1 MFNSVTTNGM
11 NATAFAICTGTSVI
25 LGLAL
30 ALAYMFR
37 NKKYSS
43 GFVVTL
49 ALLPVMVQVV
59 IAMVN
64 GNIGVGVAVA
74 GAFSLVRFRS
84 AAGSAREIGAVFAC
98 MAIGL
103 ATGMGYV
110 GVAAIFTA
118 LVIVLLMLYTVLRF
132 GERRGNEKMLKIT
145 IPEGLDYN
153 GVFDDLLEKYTSSH
167 SLEKVRTSGM
177 GSLYQLTYRVTL
189 RDEVL
194 EKEFIDL
201 LRCRNGNLD
210 IICGRLD
217 TDREEPAS
225 QRPNAFH
232 QWFMRLRDFPE
243 ATASGPVERWTAQTQ
258 HRTPPAV

>member
-1 MFNSVTTNGM
+1 MFESVISGGI
-11 NATAFAICTGTSVI
+11 TAAGFAICTAASVI
-25 LGLAL
+25 LGLGL

-37 NKKYSS
+37 NKRYSS

-49 ALLPVMVQVV
+49 AMLPMMVQVV

-110 GVAAIFTA
+110 GVAAIFT
-118 LVIVLLMLYTVLRF
+118 VIVILLLILYTAVRF
-132 GERRGNEKMLKIT
+132 GEPRADEKTLKLT
-145 IPEGLDYN
+145 IPESLDYT
-153 GVFDDLLEKYTSSH
+153 GVFDDLLEKYTSAH
-167 SLEKVRTSGM
+167 RLEKVRTTGM
-177 GSLYQLTYRVTL
+177 GSLYQLTYRITL
-189 RDEVL
+189 RTPTV
-194 EKEFIDL
+194 EKEFIDQ

-210 IICGRLD
+210 ISLGRLD
-217 TDREEPAS
+217 NDREE
-225 QRPNAFH
+225 
-232 QWFMRLRDFPE
+232 L
-243 ATASGPVERWTAQTQ
+243 
-258 HRTPPAV
+258 

>member
-1 MFNSVTTNGM
+1 MFESVISGGI
-11 NATAFAICTGTSVI
+11 TAAGFAICTAASVI
-25 LGLAL
+25 LGLGL
-30 ALAYMFR
+30 ALVYMFR
-37 NKKYSS
+37 NKRYSS

-49 ALLPVMVQVV
+49 AMLPVMVQMV

-110 GVAAIFTA
+110 GVAAIFT
-118 LVIVLLMLYTVLRF
+118 VIVVLLLMLYTAVHF
-132 GERRGNEKMLKIT
+132 GETRVDEKTLKLT
-145 IPEGLDYN
+145 IPESLDYT
-153 GVFDDLLEKYTSSH
+153 GVFDDLLEKYTSAH
-167 SLEKVRTSGM
+167 RLEKVRTTGM
-177 GSLYQLTYRVTL
+177 GSLYQLTYRITL
-189 RDEVL
+189 RNPAA

-210 IICGRLD
+210 ISLGRLD
-217 TDREEPAS
+217 NDREE
-225 QRPNAFH
+225 
-232 QWFMRLRDFPE
+232 L
-243 ATASGPVERWTAQTQ
+243 
-258 HRTPPAV
+258 